1 MNVAAILGV
10 FNDFSNQTGTGR
22 TKQGKIRAKVI
33 KSSPTK
39 LMFVKTSKEVAAR
52 HLLTDI
58 QPITQIGIHENNA
71 GKFYS

>member
-33 KSSPTK
+33 KSFELKCTPVVFTNK
-39 LMFVKTSKEVAAR
+39 LNVC
-52 HLLTDI
+52 
-58 QPITQIGIHENNA
+58 
-71 GKFYS
+71 